1 MDFEDS
7 DRLDTP
13 DLQIYI
19 TDAVEVGRKKRW
31 RWGEGVISRYQIQ
44 SASHQPAQAEKDV
57 VNFGM

>member
-19 TDAVEVGRKKRW
+19 TDAVEVGRRSDIA
-31 RWGEGVISRYQIQ
+31 ISDTVCVS
-44 SASHQPAQAEKDV
+44 SASPS
-57 VNFGM
+57 